1 MHEMALAQGIVE
13 IVEEHAKR
21 LGFPRIR
28 RLRVAIG
35 DLSHVEPRALA
46 FGFDAASRGTAAE
59 GAELA
64 LQRVPGRATCLD
76 CGGTFPLANRA
87 APCPECA
94 GHKII
99 VIEGEEM
106 RVLDMEIA

>member
-13 IVEEHAKR
+13 IVEEHARR

-28 RLRVAIG
+28 QLRVAIG

-46 FGFDAASRGTAAE
+46 FGFEAASRGSAAE
-59 GAELA
+59 GAELV
-64 LQRVPGRATCLD
+64 LERVPGRASCLACD
-76 CGGTFPLANRA
+76 AHFPLESRA
-87 APCPECA
+87 APCPDC
-94 GHKII
+94 GSHRII
-99 VIEGEEM
+99 VTEGEEM